1 MDSMFMDQIIDQIID
16 SWLEEESGLPN
27 LSNHSI
33 FEESSKERR
42 YREQQEELDRVKST
56 CPRCGGPLYY
66 GGCDCYWSPGPYG
79 VGGEWTT
86 GD

>member
-1 MDSMFMDQIIDQIID
+1 MDSMFMDQIID
-16 SWLEEESGLPN
+16 SWLEEECGLLN

-33 FEESSKERR
+33 FDESPKERR
-42 YREQQEELDRVKST
+42 YRKQQEELDRAKST

>member
-1 MDSMFMDQIIDQIID
+1 MDSMFMEQIID
-16 SWLEEESGLPN
+16 SWLEEKCGLPN
-27 LSNHSI
+27 LSNHPI
-33 FEESSKERR
+33 FEESPKERR
-42 YREQQEELDRVKST
+42 YREQQEELDRAKST

-66 GGCDCYWSPGPYG
+66 GGCDCYWRPGPYG

>member
-1 MDSMFMDQIIDQIID
+1 MDSMFMDQIID
-16 SWLEEESGLPN
+16 SWLEEECGLPN

-33 FEESSKERR
+33 FDESPKERR
-42 YREQQEELDRVKST
+42 YRKQQEELDRAKST

-66 GGCDCYWSPGPYG
+66 GDCDCYWSPGPYG

>member
-1 MDSMFMDQIIDQIID
+1 MDSMFMDQIID
-16 SWLEEESGLPN
+16 SWLEEECGLPN

-33 FEESSKERR
+33 FDESPKERR
-42 YREQQEELDRVKST
+42 YRKQQEELDRAKST

-66 GGCDCYWSPGPYG
+66 GGYDCYWSPGPYG